1 MSGVDISVLHENG
14 VSISIKGSWDGK
26 ILGYWLDSTF
36 FRRKNRDLF
45 IIKLKEVLGD
55 KKLEDTLSIIDE
67 KEKEFKN
74 RFKEYKSNF

>member
-1 MSGVDISVLHENG
+1 MRGVNISILVEND
-14 VSISIKGSWDGK
+14 VSISIKGSLDGK

-36 FRRKNRDLF
+36 FRRKDRELF
-45 IIKLKEVLGD
+45 LSKLKEVLDD
-55 KKLEDTLSIIDE
+55 KKYEDTLLIIDK

>member
-1 MSGVDISVLHENG
+1 MSGVDISVLNENG

-26 ILGYWLDSTF
+26 ILGYWIDSTF

-45 IIKLKEVLGD
+45 ITKLKDVLDD
-55 KKLEDTLSIIDE
+55 KKLEDTLSIINE

-74 RFKEYKSNF
+74 RFKEL